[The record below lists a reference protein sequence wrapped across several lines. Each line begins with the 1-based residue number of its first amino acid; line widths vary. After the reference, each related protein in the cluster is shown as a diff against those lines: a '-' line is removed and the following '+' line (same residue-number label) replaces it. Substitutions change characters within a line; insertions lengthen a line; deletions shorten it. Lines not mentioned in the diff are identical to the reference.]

1 MRDSEAPPLL
11 GFLSPEKAS
20 EVEAEGAEW
29 VGCEGLSQCLW
40 LGGGGDDSSH
50 WLLRLDLD
58 SGSCQHVPKWQV
70 PWSQRTQRPGEPC
83 RSLYHFSSSQNPHP
97 ISLFPHPGL

>member
-20 EVEAEGAEW
+20 EVEAEGAGW

-40 LGGGGDDSSH
+40 LGGGWGPF
-50 WLLRLDLD
+50 
-58 SGSCQHVPKWQV
+58 VPLAAQA
-70 PWSQRTQRPGEPC
+70 
-83 RSLYHFSSSQNPHP
+83 
-97 ISLFPHPGL
+97 